1 MDWKGKSDWGIFTKF
16 TWNFIQS
23 MWRILSD
30 STIRRPTTPLK
41 IRKLNRHFMKENI
54 KNHHE
59 QMKIC
64 STPIVIRAIKAKT
77 HNETQL
83 TIRMTKVKMVKSTKW
98 WWRFGVTGTLAH
110 CWRDFKMENSL
121 VVSCQV
127 LLIQPSHFLI
137 NIYPREIKAH
147 IYTETWTLI
156 FITVLFIRDQTEN
169 SPNVCWLM
177 NEETNCGVSTQWNTT
192 EH

>member
-1 MDWKGKSDWGIFTKF
+1 M
-16 TWNFIQS
+16 
-23 MWRILSD
+23 
-30 STIRRPTTPLK
+30 K
-41 IRKLNRHFMKENI
+41 IRKLNRHFTKETI

-77 HNETQL
+77 HNETPQL
-83 TIRMTKVKMVKSTKW
+83 TIRMNKVKMVKSTKW
-98 WWRFGVTGTLAH
+98 CWRFGVTGTLVH

-121 VVSCQV
+121 VVSCQI

-156 FITVLFIRDQTEN
+156 FITVFIHKSQTGN
-169 SPNVCWLM
+169 SPNVCRLV
-177 NEETNCGVSTQWNTT
+177 NGETNSGISIQWNTT